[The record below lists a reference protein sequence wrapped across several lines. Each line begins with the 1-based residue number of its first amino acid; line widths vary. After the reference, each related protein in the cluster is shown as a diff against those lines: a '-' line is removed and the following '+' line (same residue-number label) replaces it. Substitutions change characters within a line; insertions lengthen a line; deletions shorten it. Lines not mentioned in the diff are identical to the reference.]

1 MSYKIFYSHLLL
13 GRKVHHRWRN
23 LVGGINKAAEWYRR
37 RLENGS
43 EGPRMDG
50 GHVHSA
56 EARER
61 QRARLPLAV
70 HWAPIGRAREPIRG
84 DGLLP
89 SRHCYKCT
97 NPVYTPVIIGPERE
111 IGEIRPCLAVM
122 IDLTTV
128 NKLRDSLYS
137 ILSQLIFYTIGC
149 GFTQILSLHILR
161 SPSILFKCSDIH
173 WKIYQ

>member
-1 MSYKIFYSHLLL
+1 MSYKNSYSHQLTKSLTFL
-13 GRKVHHRWRN
+13 GRKVHHRWRD

-70 HWAPIGRAREPIRG
+70 HWAPIGRAREPIRV

-97 NPVYTPVIIGPERE
+97 NPVYTPVIIGTRSGVDLSEGNVISGFEGLERLE
-111 IGEIRPCLAVM
+111 RYDLAWQSW
-122 IDLTTV
+122 LTWQ
-128 NKLRDSLYS
+128 R
-137 ILSQLIFYTIGC
+137 LI
-149 GFTQILSLHILR
+149 S
-161 SPSILFKCSDIH
+161 
-173 WKIYQ
+173 

>member
-1 MSYKIFYSHLLL
+1 
-13 GRKVHHRWRN
+13 
-23 LVGGINKAAEWYRR
+23 
-37 RLENGS
+37 
-43 EGPRMDG
+43 MDG

-97 NPVYTPVIIGPERE
+97 NPVYTPVIIGPRSGVDLSEGNVISGFEGLERLE
-111 IGEIRPCLAVM
+111 RYDLAWQ
-122 IDLTTV
+122 
-128 NKLRDSLYS
+128 S
-137 ILSQLIFYTIGC
+137 
-149 GFTQILSLHILR
+149 
-161 SPSILFKCSDIH
+161 
-173 WKIYQ
+173 